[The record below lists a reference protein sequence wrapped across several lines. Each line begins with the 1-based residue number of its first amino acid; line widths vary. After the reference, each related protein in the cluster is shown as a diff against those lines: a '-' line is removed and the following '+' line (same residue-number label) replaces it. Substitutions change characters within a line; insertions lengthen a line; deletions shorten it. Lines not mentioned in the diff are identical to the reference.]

1 MAKYENLEDKIR
13 YKMVDEELNK
23 FNKLIEGHRKLL
35 VAIGNL

>member
-1 MAKYENLEDKIR
+1 MAKSSDKLR
-13 YKMVDEELNK
+13 YKIVEEELSK